1 MVKQPQTTNG
11 EIDPAGSTESGHSQI
26 LQTHL
31 QRAFDFL
38 QDQDGALFAFL
49 SQPKRIITVNFPVE
63 MDDGSLSMFHGYRV
77 IHNRLLGP
85 GKGGIRFHPQLTCD
99 EVCRLAALMTWKSAL
114 IDVPFGGAKGG
125 VTCDTKS
132 LSENERRHITRRFI
146 TELGDTIGPHT
157 DIPAPDLYTDEQ
169 TMAWVYDT
177 YDIMH
182 PGRNNLPVVT
192 GKPLEIGGSLGRREA
207 TGRGCQYATERL
219 IARLDI
225 PGLKSLQGSRVVIQ
239 GFGNV
244 GSVAAWL
251 FQEAGAL
258 IIAISDSQGGICNE
272 KGIDLKAATEFK
284 KIHGTLVGLPETRSI
299 TNDDLLLLDCDVLI
313 PAALGNQIREDN
325 ADHIH
330 ARLVVEAGNGPT
342 TPKADDI
349 LSRRGIPVL
358 PDILA
363 NAGGVIVSYFEW
375 VQNIENEK
383 WDLEEINDKLKLKM
397 YHGVDLV
404 FDRWRALVSQ
414 DSSAKDV
421 KAGQAGHP
429 DLRTA
434 ALVVAIERLARV
446 TRERGIWP

>member
-1 MVKQPQTTNG
+1 VKDPKKNKAELVASETKGPEPT
-11 EIDPAGSTESGHSQI
+11 EILH
-26 LQTHL
+26 THL
-31 QRAFDFL
+31 QRAFDCL
-38 QDQDGALFAFL
+38 QERDGELFAFL

-125 VTCDTKS
+125 VTCDTKT
-132 LSENERRHITRRFI
+132 LSENELRHITRRFI
-146 TELGDTIGPHT
+146 TELGDDIGPNT
-157 DIPAPDLYTDEQ
+157 DIPAPDLYTNEQ

-182 PGRNNLPVVT
+182 PGRNNLPAVT
-192 GKPLEIGGSLGRREA
+192 GKPLELGGSLGRYEA
-207 TGRGCQYATERL
+207 TGRGCLYATERFL
-219 IARLDI
+219 TRADI
-225 PGLKSLQGSRVVIQ
+225 PGLKSLQGARVVIQ

-251 FQEAGAL
+251 FQEAGAVIL
-258 IIAISDSQGGICNE
+258 AVSDTQGGIFHE

-284 KIHGTLVGLPETRSI
+284 QAHGTLVGLPETRSI
-299 TNDDLLLLDCDVLI
+299 TNDDLLLLDCDILI
-313 PAALGNQIREDN
+313 PAALDNQIREDN
-325 ADHIH
+325 AEKIC
-330 ARLVVEAGNGPT
+330 AKLVVEAANGPA
-342 TPKADDI
+342 TPKADHI
-349 LSRRGIPVL
+349 LNRRGIPLL

-363 NAGGVIVSYFEW
+363 NAGGVMVSYFEW

-383 WDLEEINDKLKLKM
+383 WDLDEVNDKLKVKM
-397 YHGVDLV
+397 HHGVDVV
-404 FDRWRALVSQ
+404 FDRWRNLVSRFTTAADQKGDQ
-414 DSSAKDV
+414 DEY
-421 KAGQAGHP
+421 P